1 MYKEII
7 KRTLDL
13 LFEKKYI
20 LMRALFIPFLILCV
34 IEYFSTHIMISKSIF
49 YVLTALSFLV
59 TIVMSINVHRILL
72 LKEEETPKWGVYKFG
87 QREIS
92 FILKGIGLGLLMAL
106 VFFLIY
112 FISLFI
118 GKFIQGFFGSNA
130 AYFYNILVVVVLVGF
145 IGMITS
151 RISLIFPSIAI
162 DKPLDFGDAL
172 ALSKNYKLLVFMM
185 VIFFPI
191 VFALV
196 VNFVYGLAIKFLM
209 ALISPDLSILY
220 SLLNI
225 FITVFSIGFL
235 SVTYEY
241 IISKQP
247 IIETQEKLN
256 EIEFIDNENSFKMI
270 IDDRYDTT
278 YEQLKEDLLKQYKPL
293 GFDEIVVDK
302 DTSFMLKNVDNQESY
317 ILVTHMNNEFI
328 VETFNVK
335 DKPILSID

>member
-20 LMRALFIPFLILCV
+20 LMRALFIPFLILSI
-34 IEYFSTHIMISKSIF
+34 IEYYSTHIMISKSTF
-49 YVLTALSFLV
+49 YILTALSFLV

-72 LKEEETPKWGVYKFG
+72 LSEEETPKWGVYKFG

-106 VFFLIY
+106 VFFLVY

-118 GKFIQGFFGSNA
+118 GKFIQGFFGSNV

-185 VIFFPI
+185 VIIFPI
-191 VFALV
+191 LFATV
-196 VNFVYGLAIKFLM
+196 VSFVYGLVIKFLM
-209 ALISPDLSILY
+209 ALISSDLSILY

-225 FITVFSIGFL
+225 FVTVFTIGFL

-270 IDDRYDTT
+270 IDDRYETT
-278 YEQLKEDLLKQYKPL
+278 YEQLKEDLIKQYKPL

-302 DTSFMLKNVDNQESY
+302 DTSFMLKNKDNQESY